1 MKISVIIP
9 TYNRALLLQN
19 AIKSVLNQTHKVD
32 EIIVVDDG
40 STDNTQEVLKSFNV
54 KYIYQENQGV
64 SAARNTGIL
73 HAQNEWL
80 AFLDSDDIWHE
91 KKIEHHATFHAK
103 EHTILA
109 SYTDELWIRNQKI
122 ISLKNHQQKVQPTFL
137 NSMKVCKIGAS
148 TFFCHQ
154 CVFEAIGTFDESL
167 KACEDY
173 DLWLR
178 ILKQFPI
185 YFINEK
191 LTTKYAGHENQ
202 LSFETKLIDLYRI
215 KALKKHLNSAYKN
228 EVVDEL
234 IYKTTLVLNGAKKH
248 GNDLLEEELKKELN
262 YFLDLK

>member
-1 MKISVIIP
+1 MKVSVIIP

-19 AIKSVLNQTHKVD
+19 AIKSVLNQTYKVD

-54 KYIYQENQGV
+54 TYFYQENQGV
-64 SAARNTGIL
+64 SAARNRGIQ
-73 HAQNEWL
+73 HAKNKWL

-91 KKIEHHATFHAK
+91 KKIEHHITFHTQ
-103 EHTILA
+103 HQTLLA
-109 SYTDELWIRNQKI
+109 SYTDETWVRNQKI

-137 NSMKVCKIGAS
+137 NSMKLCKIGAS

-154 CVFEAIGTFDESL
+154 SIFDAIGTFDESL

-178 ILKQFPI
+178 ILKHFPI

-191 LTTKYAGHENQ
+191 LTTKYAGHPNQ

-215 KALKKHLNSAYKN
+215 KALKKHLNTVYKN
-228 EVVDEL
+228 EVLNEL
-234 IYKTTLVLNGAKKH
+234 IYKTTLVLKGAKKH
-248 GNDLLEEELKKELN
+248 GNEALARELQKELN
-262 YFLDLK
+262 YFLGLK